1 MDKTIDIQAL
11 QKEVLEELG
20 AKVKQ
25 EPVKEVEEDEDED
38 DDESFNEHDNVIEDD
53 ANDLDDEDDTS
64 EDEDINE
71 DDDSLNEDDGE
82 EEIIPVKPPKQEKQD
97 YAFKELRE
105 KNKSLE
111 SKITALDEIAQRY
124 GFKSHD
130 DMLKTL
136 EEDSIKK
143 EAQNQG
149 IDPKFYKELKDTQ
162 KKLERME
169 REKEEEVK
177 NLKLQTFLK
186 ELDGFSKELKLNEEE
201 KQTIIEK
208 MDNDGYTI
216 DMLLGIKNPRVIF
229 KGYVEDKIVQKTEQ
243 RVIEK
248 NAKKK
253 RLEEST
259 YQGDNSG
266 TVKRDLDS
274 LADWAIKKFKQ

>member
-1 MDKTIDIQAL
+1 MDRRIDLEAL
-11 QKEVLEELG
+11 QKEVLDELG
-20 AKVKQ
+20 AKI
-25 EPVKEVEEDEDED
+25 KENTEDEVDEI
-38 DDESFNEHDNVIEDD
+38 DEETFTKEDNVLED
-53 ANDLDDEDDTS
+53 NDINED

-71 DDDSLNEDDGE
+71 DDDSQNDDDGE
-82 EEIIPVKPPKQEKQD
+82 DDEIIPVQPPKQEKQD
-97 YAFKELRE
+97 YAFRELRE

-130 DMLKTL
+130 EMLKTL

-149 IDPKFYKELKDTQ
+149 IDPKFYRELKDTQ

-169 REKEEEVK
+169 REKVEEVK
-177 NLKLQTFLK
+177 NLKLQTFMK
-186 ELDGFSKELKLNEEE
+186 ELESFSKELHLNEDE
-201 KQTIIEK
+201 KQNIIQK
-208 MDNDGYTI
+208 MDDDGYTV

-229 KGYVEDKIVQKTEQ
+229 KGYVEDKIVRNTEQ

-248 NAKKK
+248 TAKKK
-253 RLEEST
+253 RLEEQT

-266 TVKRDLDS
+266 TVKRDMDA